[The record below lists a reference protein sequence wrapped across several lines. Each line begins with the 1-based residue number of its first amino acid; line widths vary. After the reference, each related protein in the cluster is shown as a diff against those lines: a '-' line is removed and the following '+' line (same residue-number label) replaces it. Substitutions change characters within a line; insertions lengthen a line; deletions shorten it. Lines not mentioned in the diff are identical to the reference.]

1 MATGQLIRG
10 RLGLSGT
17 PVFLYHGLT
26 LSSIPECPLRER
38 KYWVSATQFRDHLA
52 CIRREGHQ
60 VALLREFWNS
70 ADESK
75 RQHLP
80 VALTFDDGNCSDYQ
94 IAFPL
99 LLEAGYRADFFV
111 NTATVGTKGFLNWQQ
126 INEMQRAGMSFQSH
140 CHDHVYLSRL
150 PLGETE
156 RQLKLS
162 KQILEA
168 RLGREVE
175 FVAVPYGDLS
185 SKTVAVAMRTSYRA
199 LCTSWSWPARP
210 GANLVNRV
218 AVYSS
223 TGQRA
228 YTELLAGRPVS
239 YATRAAREAALFLPK
254 RVLLRFLRP
263 QPVATVQE
271 GLS

>member
-1 MATGQLIRG
+1 MR
-10 RLGLSGT
+10 RRFGLSGT
-17 PVFLYHGLT
+17 PVVLYHGLT
-26 LSSIPECPLRER
+26 GSSAPPCPVRER

-52 CIRREGHQ
+52 LIRNEGRQ
-60 VALLREFWNS
+60 VVLLRELWNS
-70 ADESK
+70 SKGSK
-75 RQHLP
+75 RQDLQ
-80 VALTFDDGNCSDYQ
+80 VALTFDDGNSSDFE

-99 LLEAGYRADFFV
+99 LLEAGYRAGFFV

-126 INEMQRAGMSFQSH
+126 ISEMQRAGMSFQSH
-140 CHDHVYLSRL
+140 SHEHVYLSRL
-150 PLGETE
+150 SLGETE

-175 FVAVPYGDLS
+175 FVAAPNGDLS
-185 SKTVAVAMRTSYRA
+185 SETVAVAMRASYRA

-218 AVYSS
+218 VIYSS
-223 TGQRA
+223 TGQRTYA
-228 YTELLAGRPVS
+228 ELLAGRPVS

-271 GLS
+271 DLS